1 MKKILITGASGFVGS
16 YLVKELIKNPDVEIY
31 GTYLSDK
38 SLASLTELTSKIKL
52 AKVDLMN
59 ARDVLEII
67 EQIKPDEIYH
77 LAALTSAKVSFE
89 NPQEVMVNNIVGQ
102 LNIFEAIRKLNLQ
115 TRIMIISSAEVYG
128 IVSES
133 DLPIDEDTK
142 LNPAN
147 PYAVSKIA
155 QDFMALQYYN
165 SYKLNVLRVRPFNH
179 IGPGQS
185 DQFAT
190 SAFAKKIAEI
200 EKGMREPILTV
211 GNLESKRDFTDV
223 KDVIRAYILLME
235 KGQPGDVY
243 NIGSGKSHKM
253 SEVLDMLLSFSTTP
267 IKVEVDPSLLRPT
280 DNPNLI
286 CDNMKISGLTG
297 WQPEIPLEKTL
308 QDILEYWRGFIK

>member
-16 YLVKELIKNPDVEIY
+16 YLVKELINISDVEIY

-52 AKVDLMN
+52 AKVDLMD
-59 ARDVLEII
+59 AKDVFEII
-67 EQIKPDEIYH
+67 EQVKPDEIYH
-77 LAALTSAKVSFE
+77 LAALTSAKVSFD
-89 NPQEVMVNNIVGQ
+89 NPEDVMVNNIVGE
-102 LNIFEAIRKLNLQ
+102 LNIFEAVRKLNLG
-115 TRIMIISSAEVYG
+115 TKIMIISSAEVYG
-128 IVSES
+128 IVSED

-155 QDFMALQYYN
+155 QDFLALQYFN
-165 SYKLNVLRVRPFNH
+165 SYKLNVIRVRPFNH

-200 EKGMREPILTV
+200 EKGMRQPVLTV
-211 GNLESKRDFTDV
+211 GNLDSKRDFTDV
-223 KDVIRAYILLME
+223 KDVVRAYILLME
-235 KGQPGDVY
+235 KGQSGDVY
-243 NIGSGKSHKM
+243 NIGSGRSYKM
-253 SEVLDMLLSFSTTP
+253 SDVLNMLLSFSKNE

-280 DNPNLI
+280 DNPNLV
-286 CDNMKISGLTG
+286 CDNTKISGLTG
-297 WQPEIPLEKTL
+297 WKPEIPLEKTL